1 MINLFISRGRRETD
15 YTLILQQEGNTQ
27 WFLPDQWIFRHLPPP
42 PPYMSPAGSLQA
54 INPNALHV
62 VNCIDSDSSDD
73 DEDDSRSRIRSSI
86 IIMNRQHSNLPT
98 NI

>member
-1 MINLFISRGRRETD
+1 
-15 YTLILQQEGNTQ
+15 
-27 WFLPDQWIFRHLPPP
+27 
-42 PPYMSPAGSLQA
+42 MSPAGSLQA

-62 VNCIDSDSSDD
+62 VNCVDSDSSDD

-86 IIMNRQHSNLPT
+86 IIMNRQHANLPT